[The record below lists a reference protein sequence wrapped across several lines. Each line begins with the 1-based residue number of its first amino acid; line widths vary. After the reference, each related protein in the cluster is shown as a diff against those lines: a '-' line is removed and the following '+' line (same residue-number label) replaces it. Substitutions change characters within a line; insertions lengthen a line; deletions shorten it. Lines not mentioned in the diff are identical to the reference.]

1 MRKRDKEAIFNIVL
15 GSFMFIGM
23 LISYEVYST
32 ILFGISSVYLIEKG
46 VDVL

>member
-1 MRKRDKEAIFNIVL
+1 MKKRDREAIFNIIL

-32 ILFGISSVYLIEKG
+32 ILFGISSVYLIERGIKI
-46 VDVL
+46 L